1 MNEQLMELKILVAQI
16 QKLATASSVFGFPFH
31 KAATS
36 EGTRS
41 ALEVAIDQR
50 RERGEALVKLRA
62 AIDRAAK
69 IAGEL

>member
-1 MNEQLMELKILVAQI
+1 MNEQIMELKILVGEI
-16 QKLATASSVFGFPFH
+16 HRWATASSVFGFPFH

-36 EGTRS
+36 EGIRS

-69 IAGEL
+69 LAREL